1 MLKTS
6 LFVSAIVVLA
16 VTAGL
21 LLVGFILPGLMVFAI
36 WAATAALGLAF
47 ERFRYKPVL
56 DAPQGPGWERTDE
69 RFVDPSS
76 GETLTVY
83 YHPATGKRAYVR

>member
-6 LFVSAIVVLA
+6 LFISAIIVLA

-21 LLVGFILPGLMVFAI
+21 LLVGLVLPGLFVFAV
-36 WAATAALGLAF
+36 WAAIAALGLAF

-56 DAPQGPGWERTDE
+56 DAPQGEGWERTDE
-69 RFVDPSS
+69 RFVDPST